1 MFQHATVFG
10 AHQTQNYA
18 FDPSAQHRAQQQQQQ
33 QQQLFYERR
42 ATQPAQRRVVGA
54 VPMVGAGNHKAR
66 PVGRFSLIAPED
78 LIDMEDRPPQRG
90 VQQQQQQ
97 QRVADEEDDDP
108 VLAPSV
114 LGAKTEWSTLDL
126 AHNDLLRV
134 SPLLARFD
142 ALTALHLQHNLLASL
157 PSELASL
164 RHLKML
170 DLSRNRLRAVPP
182 CVCELVSLET
192 LLLNGN
198 RIRELPFLMGRLCRL
213 CTLAIDDTHLIT
225 TPPPDTFAA
234 SDPVRAP
241 IEWLRDRM
249 PIGAHPA
256 DRLFLDVPDEIGA
269 AGLDARARP
278 VGAGLAFRV
287 CCFNVLAENYASPER
302 VAYCPSWA
310 LAWTYRREVI
320 VSALLQCDADVLC
333 LQEVESLQ
341 YRDFFVP
348 KLADFDSVFLPKSRV
363 RNSDKPDRVD
373 GCATFFRRSRFTLV
387 REHHIEYQS
396 VAMKRYKEFDDE
408 RALQRLLG
416 RDNVALLVALRFNQA
431 PQQVVIVSNTHIHW
445 NPQMCDVKLM
455 QVALMVERIEQFARE
470 LGFTPT
476 KPPPLVVCGDFNMT
490 PESGAYRL
498 LAAGALPRAHADFAP
513 PDSGDPLFDAHF
525 AANGSQR
532 DSDACKFHYG
542 AYTRDGVKH
551 DLQLASAYAFLNH
564 PFTNFTDTFSGCL
577 DYVFLSKRSIR
588 LRKVLAPLT
597 EDDVR
602 LTCLPSPFWGSDHVP
617 ICAELELAL

>member
-1 MFQHATVFG
+1 MFHHATVFG

-18 FDPSAQHRAQQQQQQ
+18 FDPTAQHRAQQQQQQ
-33 QQQLFYERR
+33 QLFFERR
-42 ATQPAQRRVVGA
+42 ATQPAQRRNAGG
-54 VPMVGAGNHKAR
+54 PMLMGGGGGGGVTKAR
-66 PVGRFSLIAPED
+66 PMGRYSLISPED
-78 LIDMEDRPPQRG
+78 LIDD
-90 VQQQQQQ
+90 
-97 QRVADEEDDDP
+97 VATTATTTTGIQLVEEDDP
-108 VLAPSV
+108 KLAPSV
-114 LGAKTEWSTLDL
+114 LGEKTEWTTLDL
-126 AHNDLLRV
+126 AHNDLLRI

-142 ALTALHLQHNLLASL
+142 ALTALHLQHNLLATL
-157 PSELASL
+157 PSEIGSL

-198 RIRELPFLMGRLCRL
+198 RIRDLPFLMGRLCRL
-213 CTLAIDDTHLIT
+213 CTLTIDDTHLFNV
-225 TPPPDTFAA
+225 PPPDTFAA
-234 SDPVRAP
+234 NDPVRAP

-249 PIGAHPA
+249 PIGPHPA
-256 DRLFLDVPDEIGA
+256 DRVFLDVPDDIGG

-278 VGAGLAFRV
+278 VGAGHTFRV

-310 LAWTYRREVI
+310 LAWSYRREVI

-333 LQEVESLQ
+333 LQEVEALQ

-387 REHHIEYQS
+387 RDHHVEYQS
-396 VAMKRYKEFDDE
+396 VAMKRHKEFDDE
-408 RALQRLLG
+408 RALQRLIG
-416 RDNVALLVALRFNQA
+416 RDNVALLVALRFNQS

-490 PESGAYRL
+490 PESGAFRL
-498 LAAGALPRAHADFAP
+498 LSAGALPRAHADFAP

-525 AANGSQR
+525 AAKNDGQR
-532 DSDACKFHYG
+532 DGGNTCKFHYG
-542 AYTRDGVKH
+542 AYTREGVKH
-551 DLQLASAYAFLNH
+551 DLQLASAYSFLGH